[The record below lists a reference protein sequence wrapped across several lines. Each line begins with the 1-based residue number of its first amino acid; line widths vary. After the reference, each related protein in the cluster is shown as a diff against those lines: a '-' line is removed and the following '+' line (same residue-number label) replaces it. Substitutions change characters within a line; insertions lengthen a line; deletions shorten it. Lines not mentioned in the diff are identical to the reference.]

1 MDSTTSN
8 DLDLSKYIAVDK
20 LSAMS
25 DMERRCC
32 TNRIRNYEM
41 MKSIGIVSRF
51 LKFCY
56 SLVLLTVTVSLLKQ
70 TSSFTAE

>member
-51 LKFCY
+51 QNF
-56 SLVLLTVTVSLLKQ
+56 VI
-70 TSSFTAE
+70 A